1 MKEQEIKRV
10 KLTAKNSHVLAYLK
24 KYLSES
30 QYKEVSWEVNS
41 GKSGGYEG
49 ALGYDDNV
57 IDFTGTIPLSGLFMW
72 GETRKGRDYWG
83 GVFKEVSKKLNEE
96 ESSL

>member
-1 MKEQEIKRV
+1 MEEKQIKRV

-24 KYLSES
+24 KYLSEN

-49 ALGYDDNV
+49 AVGYDNYTTN
-57 IDFTGTIPLSGLFMW
+57 FKSTIPLSGLFLW
-72 GETRKGRDYWG
+72 GETRRGREYWHK
-83 GVFKEVSKKLNEE
+83 VYMEVMSKLDEEDKL
-96 ESSL
+96 